1 MRTINPLV
9 TNGLRRTH
17 HSGHAPVGRTRRH
30 RRTLGRLIV
39 VALAALLLP
48 VVALAHPL
56 GNFSVNRYAKLD
68 VGRTHVDVLYIVD
81 MAEIP
86 TLQARNG
93 AGLEADPTT
102 QPAAEAAYATTQA
115 TALAE
120 QLRLEIDGR
129 AVPLTLTS
137 STIDFPV
144 GQAGLLT
151 QRLTLHLRAADDALD
166 GRGDLVFTDN
176 NFPGRLG
183 WQEVIVRAGPE
194 MQLVTSDVPA
204 EDVSNEL
211 RAYPADPMQAQ
222 PATHQ
227 ATVTFA
233 PQGATLD
240 DAATA
245 VRPMTAAAAPVEN
258 GFARLIEAPV
268 AGPFGMLLAL
278 LAAFGW
284 GAAHA
289 LSPGHGKTIV
299 GAYLVGARGTA
310 RHALFLGLTTTITHT
325 AGVFALGLVTLF
337 AARFILPETLFP
349 WLSLISGL
357 AVVAIGLVMAERWW
371 RGLRQ
376 DRHHSHDH
384 VHPHEHAHD
393 HPHGHEHD
401 HEHGHTHSHM
411 PPGAD
416 GGPITWRS
424 LLALG
429 ISGGLLPCPSA
440 LVEML
445 SAIALQRVGLGL
457 VLIIAFSLGLAGV
470 LTGVGMAMVYA
481 GKFVARL
488 PSGGRAVK
496 LLPIASAL
504 FITLAGLGITWQA
517 LGGMR

>member
-9 TNGLRRTH
+9 TNGLRRTR
-17 HSGHAPVGRTRRH
+17 HSGHAPAGRTRH
-30 RRTLGRLIV
+30 TRRTLGRLMI

-48 VVALAHPL
+48 GVALAHPL

-68 VGRTHVDVLYIVD
+68 VGRSHVDVLYIVD

-86 TLQARNG
+86 TLQARNA
-93 AGLEADPTT
+93 AGLDADPTARS
-102 QPAAEAAYATTQA
+102 AAEAAYATTQA

-137 STIDFPV
+137 STIEFPV

-204 EDVSNEL
+204 QDVSNEL
-211 RAYPADPMQAQ
+211 RDYPADPMQAQ
-222 PATHQ
+222 PATHR

-233 PQGATLD
+233 PQGATIGN
-240 DAATA
+240 AVTA
-245 VRPMTAAAAPVEN
+245 IRPMTAAVAPVEN
-258 GFARLIEAPV
+258 GFARLIQAPA
-268 AGPFGMLLAL
+268 AGPFGLLLAL

-299 GAYLVGARGTA
+299 GAYLVGSRGTA

-371 RGLRQ
+371 RSLREGQ
-376 DRHHSHDH
+376 HSHGH
-384 VHPHEHAHD
+384 AHPHEH
-393 HPHGHEHD
+393 EHD
-401 HEHGHTHSHM
+401 HDHGDHGHTHSHM
-411 PPGAD
+411 PPGA
-416 GGPITWRS
+416 GGAPITWRS

-440 LVEML
+440 LVVML

-481 GKFVARL
+481 GKFVERL
-488 PSGGRAVK
+488 PSGGRAVH